1 MLSTEL
7 FLSPHAAKM
16 SIYKSALPVSSFF
29 TLQKEVLPI
38 ASPEAA
44 SSPYDGQRSVAQ
56 PSLGLLG
63 RRFLEKSLAKSPYDG
78 RQSKPFVFQVQ
89 GGVTRD
95 T

>member
-1 MLSTEL
+1 MYETYISFLQLFEIIPSENGAQIMLSTEL
-7 FLSPHAAKM
+7 FLSPRAAKM

-44 SSPYDGQRSVAQ
+44 SSPYDGRRSKH
-56 PSLGLLG
+56 
-63 RRFLEKSLAKSPYDG
+63 FIFKM
-78 RQSKPFVFQVQ
+78 QS
-89 GGVTRD
+89 GVTRD

>member
-1 MLSTEL
+1 MLTTEL
-7 FLSPHAAKM
+7 FLSPRAAKM

-56 PSLGLLG
+56 PSRLVPPQPC
-63 RRFLEKSLAKSPYDG
+63 AKADG
-78 RQSKPFVFQVQ
+78 VAWSTLF
-89 GGVTRD
+89 
-95 T
+95 